1 MQKQALK
8 QSSSTDNFR
17 FKINFAPA
25 LVKHAQ
31 ELRKDAE
38 LIYSDAVSGSPEAV
52 HNSSVR
58 GMALSALGGLG
69 IGGLMS
75 LVKSIRRPSIK
86 ELALPRSSTNLP
98 LSLSFTQRKKK
109 RRRKPEEEDSAQHE
123 KAAVGILG
131 GPWAPVVKYPGMA
144 ALGLGGIG
152 AGKGIGDYIAASIR
166 KRRRKEQIQDAKDL
180 YSEALAEQFAAGDQK
195 PEEDEKSASA
205 DEGPGAEFDRL
216 YDGLVKLGGEP
227 ADWDSQP
234 YGGLGKRHNN
244 SNLETPLATA
254 AGGYLGY
261 LTLAALAAGLP
272 AAHMVY
278 KAVRKPP
285 GQRGVLGEAMRR
297 RKIELARRQPQ
308 AIHLTPGE
316 VEEVEEDG
324 PITGS
329 AI

>member
-38 LIYSDAVSGSPEAV
+38 LIYSEAVPGTPEAV

-58 GMALSALGGLG
+58 AMALSALGGLG
-69 IGGLMS
+69 IGGLTS
-75 LVKSIRRPSIK
+75 LAKSISRPSIK

-109 RRRKPEEEDSAQHE
+109 RRRKPEEEEDSAQHE

-131 GPWAPVVKYPGMA
+131 GPWAPVVKYPAMA

-152 AGKGIGDYIAASIR
+152 AGQSIGDYIAASIR

-205 DEGPGAEFDRL
+205 DEGPGAEFDSI
-216 YDGLVKLGGEP
+216 YDGLVK
-227 ADWDSQP
+227 S
-234 YGGLGKRHNN
+234 GLAIWGD
-244 SNLETPLATA
+244 TA
-254 AGGYLGY
+254 SGGYRAGSPRQPIQAATGTYLG
-261 LTLAALAAGLP
+261 ALALMALLTGLP
-272 AAHMVY
+272 TAHMAY
-278 KAVRKPP
+278 KAVRKGP
-285 GQRGVLGEAMRR
+285 GQRGILGEAMRR
-297 RKIELARRQPQ
+297 RKAEQARRQPQ

>member
-205 DEGPGAEFDRL
+205 DEGPGAEF
-216 YDGLVKLGGEP
+216 
-227 ADWDSQP
+227 
-234 YGGLGKRHNN
+234 
-244 SNLETPLATA
+244 
-254 AGGYLGY
+254 
-261 LTLAALAAGLP
+261 
-272 AAHMVY
+272 
-278 KAVRKPP
+278 
-285 GQRGVLGEAMRR
+285 
-297 RKIELARRQPQ
+297 
-308 AIHLTPGE
+308 
-316 VEEVEEDG
+316 
-324 PITGS
+324 
-329 AI
+329 

>member
-38 LIYSDAVSGSPEAV
+38 LIYSAAVPGTPEAF
-52 HNSSVR
+52 HNSNVR

-75 LVKSIRRPSIK
+75 LVKSISRPSIK

-109 RRRKPEEEDSAQHE
+109 RRRKPEEEEDSAQHE

-131 GPWAPVVKYPGMA
+131 GPWAPVVNYPGMA

-152 AGKGIGDYIAASIR
+152 AGKSIGDYIAASIR

-216 YDGLVKLGGEP
+216 YDGLVK
-227 ADWDSQP
+227 S
-234 YGGLGKRHNN
+234 GLDIWTQAR
-244 SNLETPLATA
+244 
-254 AGGYLGY
+254 GGYSAGSPKKPVQAATGKYLGF
-261 LTLAALAAGLP
+261 LALVALAAGLP
-272 AAHMVY
+272 TAHMAY
-278 KAVRKPP
+278 KAVRKGP
-285 GQRGVLGEAMRR
+285 GQRGILGEAMRR
-297 RKIELARRQPQ
+297 RKAEQARRQPQ